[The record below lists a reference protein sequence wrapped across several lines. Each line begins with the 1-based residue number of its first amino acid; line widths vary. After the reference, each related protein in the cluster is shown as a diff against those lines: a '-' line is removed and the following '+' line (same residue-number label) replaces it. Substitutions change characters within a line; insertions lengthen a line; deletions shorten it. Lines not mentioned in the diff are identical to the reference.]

1 MICDSLANIKEQIAN
16 AARRSNRSPDE
27 ITLVAV
33 TKRFSKENIGEAI
46 GCGQY
51 IFGENYIQE
60 SSEKI
65 HYLNKAFADCN
76 IAWHFIGKLQTNKAR
91 KAAELFDVIETV
103 DSVKLAKA
111 LEKHLAALGKSIKIF
126 IQVNIGRE
134 KQKSGI
140 LPEQCENLLQQ
151 LSGFEHLKVRGLMTM
166 PPYFTDPEKTRPFF
180 KEMRDLA
187 EYLVS
192 GKLIGENEPVELSM
206 GMSGDFEVAIEEGA
220 TVIRLGTALF
230 GARV

>member
-1 MICDSLANIKEQIAN
+1 MICDSLAHINERIAN

-33 TKRFSKENIGEAI
+33 TKRFSKENIAEAI
-46 GCGQY
+46 ECGQY

-65 HYLNKAFADCN
+65 PYLNKAFADYN
-76 IAWHFIGKLQTNKAR
+76 VAWHFIGKLQTNKAR

-126 IQVNIGRE
+126 IQVNIGKE
-134 KQKSGI
+134 EQKSGV

-151 LSGFEHLKVRGLMTM
+151 LSGFEHLKVRGLMAM
-166 PPYFTDPEKTRPFF
+166 PPYFADPEKSRPFF
-180 KEMRDLA
+180 KEMRNLA

-192 GKLIGENEPVELSM
+192 GKLIGVNEPVELSM

>member
-1 MICDSLANIKEQIAN
+1 MICDSLANIKERIAN

-65 HYLNKAFADCN
+65 RYLNKAFADCN

-103 DSVKLAKA
+103 DSAKLAKT
-111 LEKHLAALGKSIKIF
+111 LEKHLTALGKSIKIF

-134 KQKSGI
+134 EQKSGV

-151 LSGFEHLKVRGLMTM
+151 LSGFEHLKVRGLMAM

-180 KEMRDLA
+180 KEMRHLA
-187 EYLVS
+187 EHLVS
-192 GKLIGENEPVELSM
+192 GKLIGVNEPVELSM